1 MGFLSATKWGR
12 VVTAREETPIVVVPC
27 YNEERRIDEQAF
39 VEIARSR
46 KIRLLFVD
54 DGSTDTTAAVLAR
67 LADRSAAID
76 VFTLEAN
83 GGKAEAVRR
92 GMLMAVRNGAPVVG
106 YYDADLATPPKE
118 LLRLAQTMRA
128 EPQPAGAFG
137 CRVARLG
144 SAIERNALRHYLG
157 RTYATVASMALGV
170 TVYDT
175 QCGAKLFRVNETFA
189 AALSEPFRSSWA
201 FDVELLQR
209 LLRGTATTPPIPVAS
224 FVEVPLEAWHDVGG
238 SKMRLWPAATALFD
252 LVRIACSTRRERR
265 GASTDAASH
274 VETRVIAP
282 RVAPD
287 LRRAPPTTPAQLGDG
302 VSKRRHA

>member
-1 MGFLSATKWGR
+1 MGLLSTTPRGL

-39 VEIARSR
+39 LDIARSR
-46 KIRLLFVD
+46 RLRLLFVD
-54 DGSTDTTAAVLAR
+54 DGSTDTTAEILAR
-67 LADRSAAID
+67 LADRSAALD
-76 VFTLEAN
+76 VYTLGAN
-83 GGKAEAVRR
+83 AGKAEAVRR

-106 YYDADLATPPKE
+106 YYDADLATPPSE
-118 LLRLAQTMRA
+118 LLRLVQTMRA
-128 EPQPAGAFG
+128 VPQPAGAFG

-224 FVEVPLEAWHDVGG
+224 FVEVPLEAWRDVGG
-238 SKMRLWPAATALFD
+238 SKMSIGPAATALFD
-252 LVRIACSTRRERR
+252 LVRIARSTRRGRR
-265 GASTDAASH
+265 GATMRAAPR
-274 VETRVIAP
+274 VEHRVIAP
-282 RVAPD
+282 QVAPD
-287 LRRAPPTTPAQLGDG
+287 LRRDPSPAPSELGDG

>member
-1 MGFLSATKWGR
+1 
-12 VVTAREETPIVVVPC
+12 
-27 YNEERRIDEQAF
+27 
-39 VEIARSR
+39 
-46 KIRLLFVD
+46 
-54 DGSTDTTAAVLAR
+54 
-67 LADRSAAID
+67 
-76 VFTLEAN
+76 
-83 GGKAEAVRR
+83 
-92 GMLMAVRNGAPVVG
+92 MLMAVRNGAPVVG
-106 YYDADLATPPKE
+106 YYDADLATPPSE

-128 EPQPAGAFG
+128 ASQPAGAFG

-209 LLRGTATTPPIPVAS
+209 LLRGTATTPADPGG
-224 FVEVPLEAWHDVGG
+224 FVRGG
-238 SKMRLWPAATALFD
+238 SPGGVA
-252 LVRIACSTRRERR
+252 RR
-265 GASTDAASH
+265 GWVQAEHRAGRHGAVRPGEDRPSALGAGPVGTTTHGRAPRRSTD
-274 VETRVIAP
+274 VIAP
-282 RVAPD
+282 QVAPD
-287 LRRAPPTTPAQLGDG
+287 LRRAPAPASTELGHG